1 MGRALTVLPVERVET
16 ATPSI
21 PTGWPT
27 AGGTLAAR
35 SAMGPREARAVTAP
49 LAPRIEKDIAAQ
61 PSAAG
66 MLQAREPVVIVPA
79 SEGAAVGRA
88 ELEPAPR
95 PAGRPPSRAVLAG
108 EPAAEPE
115 QPREAGLGRTSRT
128 RGRRRIAAGDT
139 GDRVGAGAAVTG
151 TAPPVAVLAIESAR
165 LGSDVLLP
173 AREDACVP
181 EPRCPERWPS

>member
-1 MGRALTVLPVERVET
+1 MGRALTVLPVERVKT

-21 PTGWPT
+21 PTGRPT
-27 AGGTLAAR
+27 TGRTLAAR
-35 SAMGPREARAVTAP
+35 SAMGPREACTVTAP
-49 LAPRIEKDIAAQ
+49 LTPCIEEDIAAQ

-66 MLQAREPVVIVPA
+66 VLQTREPVVIVPA
-79 SEGAAVGRA
+79 SEGPAVGRA
-88 ELEPAPR
+88 ELKPAPR

-139 GDRVGAGAAVTG
+139 GDRVGAGTAVAGAA
-151 TAPPVAVLAIESAR
+151 APVAVLAIESAK
-165 LGSDVLLP
+165 LSSDVLLP
-173 AREDACVP
+173 ARKDARVP
-181 EPRCPERWPS
+181 EPRRPERWPS